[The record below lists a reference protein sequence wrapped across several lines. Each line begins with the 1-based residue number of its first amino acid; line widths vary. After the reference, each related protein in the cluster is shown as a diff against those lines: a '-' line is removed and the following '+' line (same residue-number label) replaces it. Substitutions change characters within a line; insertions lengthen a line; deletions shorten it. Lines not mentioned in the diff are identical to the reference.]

1 MSKRKPPDI
10 TERES
15 SVGDE
20 GVTWALPEG
29 KCPHC
34 GHRLD
39 SASHMTERVK
49 PRPGDLTICMACA
62 SVLRF
67 DGALTVRQV
76 SDEQLRRIRKQEPE
90 TGAEVMKLQRAILDM
105 HAHFERH
112 GFNPEFATGREKP
125 N

>member
-1 MSKRKPPDI
+1 MSKRKPPDVA
-10 TERES
+10 ERDSGS
-15 SVGDE
+15 SDK
-20 GVTWALPEG
+20 GVTWELPEG

-39 SASHMTERVK
+39 SASHLTERVK
-49 PRPGDLTICMACA
+49 PRPGDLTICIACA

-76 SDEQLRRIRKQEPE
+76 SDALLRRIKQSDPE
-90 TGAEVMKLQRAILDM
+90 AAAEAMKLQRAILNM

-112 GFNPEFATGREKP
+112 GFNPEFATGRVKP